1 MTMKNAL
8 TLRNLYILLCAA
20 VVVLIGVKGYDINR
34 KIDWVAQADQYYDRK
49 DLISAEEWY
58 QKAAANRSIRY
69 KEDLIASRL
78 KELEP
83 ITSMKQSLSRLDRR
97 AETAAGNRDFA
108 GLMNVYADLVA
119 AKKKYMAASQPLA
132 SYYPKISAMYG
143 ISEDLTKDFKQF
155 QSLFYQRAKDQ
166 LAQGQVNDNAFK
178 WNLLAIPAEFYG
190 GAGAKSKQLSG
201 KFQSY
206 DEALMTRMAGAGQY
220 QDMLDWSMS
229 MMTEYTSR
237 SFKANW
243 VKEKA
248 DSLTR
253 TLLTKD
259 VQGDQAANFA
269 AHAKIYAEYMAGAG
283 IKKSAVQ
290 DYITRQ
296 IGTWLKSAD
305 RKVKNHKYEEAIAI
319 YQALSGY
326 EDTEDK
332 IKAAQ
337 LAWTVHDP
345 VRLLQSADPS
355 PSYDFVSGGAER
367 FGGKAYAIGADGN
380 NTVYF
385 ARMNGDET
393 VQGYSSHDFPQG
405 AAIRKVSIEPSL
417 STGATPVILV
427 EADSSTRKALYAAYE
442 VRENGMVQLFQ
453 FSADGYSVQSDKSL
467 LVTNPEVGGG
477 GLTGGTNTAGSTAP
491 EAVYERRGDAYEF
504 TGFQQDY
511 TDIVATDLPL
521 HPGEKVRF
529 TIYVV
534 QSGQGEG
541 LAEMEGSYIKLRGNF
556 QFTEGSVTVIGTYNE
571 SEEMYP
577 DGDQTVEPV
586 SVPVVD
592 VERLE

>member
-20 VVVLIGVKGYDINR
+20 VLVLIGVKGYDMNR
-34 KIDWVAQADQYYDRK
+34 KIDWVATAGQYYVRK
-49 DLISAEEWY
+49 DLINAEKWY
-58 QKAAANRSIRY
+58 QKASANRSIRY

-83 ITSMKQSLSRLDRR
+83 ITSMRQSLSRLDQR
-97 AETAAGNRDFA
+97 AETAARNRDFD

-119 AKKKYMAASQPLA
+119 AKKEYMAASQPLA
-132 SYYPKISAMYG
+132 AYYPKISAMYG
-143 ISEDLTKDFKQF
+143 ISDDLTKDFKQF
-155 QSLFYQRAKDQ
+155 QSLFYQQAKDQ
-166 LAQGQVNDNAFK
+166 LAQGDVNDNTFK
-178 WNLLAIPAEFYG
+178 WNLLDIPAEFYG
-190 GAGAKSKQLSG
+190 GAEAKSKQLSG

-206 DEALMTRMAGAGQY
+206 DEALMARMAGAGQY
-220 QDMLDWSMS
+220 QNMLDWSLS
-229 MMTEYTSR
+229 MMTEYKSR
-237 SFKANW
+237 SFKVNW

-269 AHAKIYAEYMAGAG
+269 AHAKMYTAYMAGAG
-283 IKKSAVQ
+283 MKQSAVQ

-296 IGTWLKSAD
+296 IGTWLKGAD

-355 PSYDFVSGGAER
+355 PSYDFVSGGADR
-367 FGGKAYAIGADGN
+367 FGGKAYAIGADGS

-385 ARMNGDET
+385 TRMNSDET

-417 STGATPVILV
+417 STGSTPVILV
-427 EADSSTRKALYAAYE
+427 EADLTTRKALYAAYE

-467 LVTNPEVGGG
+467 LVTNPEIGEGSV
-477 GLTGGTNTAGSTAP
+477 TGGMDAAGGTPP
-491 EAVYERRGDAYEF
+491 EAIYERRGDAYEF
-504 TGFQQDY
+504 TGFQQDF
-511 TDIVATDLPL
+511 TDIVATDLPS

-529 TIYVV
+529 TIYIV
-534 QSGQGEG
+534 QGGQGEA

-586 SVPVVD
+586 NVPVVD